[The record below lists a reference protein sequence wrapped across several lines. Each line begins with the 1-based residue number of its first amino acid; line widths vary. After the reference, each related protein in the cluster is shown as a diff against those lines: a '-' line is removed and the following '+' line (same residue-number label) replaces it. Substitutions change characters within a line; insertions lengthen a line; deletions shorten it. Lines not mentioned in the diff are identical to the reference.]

1 MFQVACLLLI
11 YPGGAL
17 MGVCLYPLPRSTRYD
32 KSVII
37 YTIYA
42 PYKRRDLGLQRRAV
56 ENFRSACE
64 DWALQRLNEKDTRK
78 RGNREANFLQYN
90 DIALNLLE

>member
-11 YPGGAL
+11 YPGRAL

-42 PYKRRDLGLQRRAV
+42 PYKRRDLGL
-56 ENFRSACE
+56 
-64 DWALQRLNEKDTRK
+64 
-78 RGNREANFLQYN
+78 
-90 DIALNLLE
+90 

>member
-37 YTIYA
+37 YTIYTIA
-42 PYKRRDLGLQRRAV
+42 PYYL
-56 ENFRSACE
+56 SAATWTYNGVLLE
-64 DWALQRLNEKDTRK
+64 IFDWPAQIEHTTINIRK
-78 RGNREANFLQYN
+78 RYA
-90 DIALNLLE
+90 

>member
-37 YTIYA
+37 YTICS
-42 PYKRRDLGLQRRAV
+42 PYKLHDLGLQRV
-56 ENFRSACE
+56 PLKIFDSLIKIEH
-64 DWALQRLNEKDTRK
+64 
-78 RGNREANFLQYN
+78 
-90 DIALNLLE
+90 